1 MNSTIFMII
10 GFTLLILYMAI
21 VSIRYL
27 KNSKRK
33 KYVNKNGRIYNEDA
47 MADSIRKFNDSNI
60 STSFIG
66 EIGHPETISNETI
79 VQPVMTIQK
88 VKRSRRS
95 KIFRRRMN
103 KDVKRV
109 MDALDSPNTIIVNSG
124 SVYKDNISFICE
136 INKDNK

>member
-27 KNSKRK
+27 KNSKR
-33 KYVNKNGRIYNEDA
+33 E
-47 MADSIRKFNDSNI
+47 
-60 STSFIG
+60 
-66 EIGHPETISNETI
+66 
-79 VQPVMTIQK
+79 K
-88 VKRSRRS
+88 VKCNRRS

-109 MDALDSPNTIIVNSG
+109 MDALDSPNTVIAYTG
-124 SVYKDNISFICE
+124 PLYKDNISFTCK
-136 INKDNK
+136 INKDDKEND